1 LRYSMEDLIRVAK
14 DAGYSPTPRMVQD
27 WVELGL
33 LDRPERRGRG
43 RGKGV
48 SATWPEE
55 QRGLLLSL
63 LEHRRSVSRIGVLC
77 NIPVWTW
84 LYFGDSYVPLRQVR
98 RALGTWGGYTTKVS
112 WSTAKRAA
120 RQLLDD
126 ASHPQA
132 HREDKRALL
141 DAAAPMILHLP
152 QKFDEETLLPL
163 LERIVDPNGTGLSWT
178 MGGMEV
184 TPGAMTGI
192 VRARLRGLA
201 ALAANEIDDSLF
213 HWARY
218 AEIVSRAQYAT
229 QLARMTKAGSA
240 TGSATVPTARETVLR
255 ACSDLC
261 TLLGL
266 GIDNPGEA
274 GSTSLDH
281 PAVWNAGNLRSVVR
295 GAVVGSEVRVT
306 VEVREEDAPEP
317 GTAEQ

>member
-1 LRYSMEDLIRVAK
+1 VRYSMEELIRTANEV
-14 DAGYSPTPRMVQD
+14 GYSPTPRMVQD

-48 SATWPEE
+48 GATWPEE
-55 QRGLLLSL
+55 QQQLLCSL
-63 LEHRRSVSRIGVLC
+63 LDHRRTVNRVGLLC

-84 LYFGDSYVPLRQVR
+84 LYFGDNFVPLRQVR

-132 HREDKRALL
+132 RREDKRALL

-152 QKFDEETLLPL
+152 EKFDEETLLPL
-163 LERIVDPNGTGLSWT
+163 LERVVDPTGSGLSWT
-178 MGGMEV
+178 MGGIEV
-184 TPGAMTGI
+184 TPRAMTDI
-192 VRARLRGLA
+192 VRARLRGLSA
-201 ALAANEIDDSLF
+201 VATNEIDDSLF

-229 QLARMTKAGSA
+229 QLARMTRAGTA
-240 TGSATVPTARETVLR
+240 TGSATVSTARETVLR

-266 GIDNPGEA
+266 GVGNPGDA
-274 GSTSLDH
+274 DSTSLDH
-281 PAVWNAGNLRSVVR
+281 PAVWKARNLRSVVR
-295 GAVVGSEVRVT
+295 GKVVGSEVRVT
-306 VEVREEDAPEP
+306 VEVREEDASERSN
-317 GTAEQ
+317 AEQ